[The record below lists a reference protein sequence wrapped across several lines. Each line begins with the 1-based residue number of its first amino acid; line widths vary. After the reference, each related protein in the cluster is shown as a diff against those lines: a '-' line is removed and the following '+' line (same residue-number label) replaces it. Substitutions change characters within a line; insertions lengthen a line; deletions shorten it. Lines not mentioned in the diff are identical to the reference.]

1 VGEDLN
7 EAWRLFLRIFDPRL
21 MGGEL
26 TMLLDFSTQV
36 SCFALYFSTSRDR
49 SPSSDTGPYFILRR
63 RVALHSTR
71 PILFSRS
78 LIDRRISSATASDNA
93 EGRRRMND
101 RWIAM
106 RDARV
111 KAVRFLPLFSII
123 LP

>member
-71 PILFSRS
+71 PIRSPPPRS
-78 LIDRRISSATASDNA
+78 LSRPRRAL
-93 EGRRRMND
+93 
-101 RWIAM
+101 
-106 RDARV
+106 
-111 KAVRFLPLFSII
+111 LPL
-123 LP
+123 PH